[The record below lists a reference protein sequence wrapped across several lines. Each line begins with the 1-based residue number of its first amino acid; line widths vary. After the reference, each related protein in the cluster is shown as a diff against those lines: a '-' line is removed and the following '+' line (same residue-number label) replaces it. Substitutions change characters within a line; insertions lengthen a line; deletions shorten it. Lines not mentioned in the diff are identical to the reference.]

1 MDDLDK
7 KIINLLVD
15 NSKLSYRK
23 IAEKVGVS
31 VATVMNR
38 VNALEK
44 SGILQKYT
52 AKVDYEKAGYDVSVI
67 IDIRVSK
74 GKLLEVEKS
83 IASHPNVSVVYDT
96 TGHFDSVVVANF
108 KNRKS
113 LDVFLKK
120 IQTFDFVEH
129 TETRLILNKVKEE
142 PMKIG

>member
-7 KIINLLVD
+7 KIVNLLVD

-23 IAEKVGVS
+23 IAERTGVS

-67 IDIRVSK
+67 VDIRVSK
-74 GKLLEVEKS
+74 GKLIEVHENWM
-83 IASHPNVSVVYDT
+83 I
-96 TGHFDSVVVANF
+96 
-108 KNRKS
+108 
-113 LDVFLKK
+113 
-120 IQTFDFVEH
+120 
-129 TETRLILNKVKEE
+129 
-142 PMKIG
+142 